1 MTDRL
6 REIATRFVKS
16 FQEDDVPGLA
26 AELAYRFLF
35 AVFPFGLFVA
45 ALGAFVAGWLGI
57 QNPAQQILD
66 ALGDNLPPDLASTLA
81 PELERVIGTARP
93 GLVSFGAIAALWA
106 ATGGTN
112 ALIKAMNRAYDVEDT
127 RPFWRKLLVAV
138 GLTLLGSVGIL
149 VSFVTIVGGA
159 LITEQVAEQFGLSGQ
174 AWTVLS
180 LLRWPAVFLVL
191 VVAVALLYRLAPN
204 VRTPWRW
211 VFAGAALFAVGW
223 LVATAAFGWYVANMG
238 NYGAT
243 YGALG
248 SVIVLMLWF
257 YLTAILL
264 VAAATLAIVTA
275 SVVDPDTLARR
286 RDEIAAAKRARE
298 ARRAEPAVRPLGDR
312 RVGPRDRRRTARPS
326 PAR

>member
-16 FQEDDVPGLA
+16 FREDDVPGLA